1 MEKIVS
7 IKILRP
13 ITLPIIGIFLITY
26 IIVAYVERI
35 EWNRLIKDGIF
46 PKPLKTK

>member
-13 ITLPIIGIFLITY
+13 ITLPIIGAIIIAY
-26 IIVAYVERI
+26 IAVAY
-35 EWNRLIKDGIF
+35 IF
-46 PKPLKTK
+46 DLEM